1 MSKMSDLILDIQD
14 LLEQGFSP
22 QTISDRLGVPH
33 QWVLE
38 IQESMNQNIW
48 Q

>member
-1 MSKMSDLILDIQD
+1 MSKMRDLILDIQE
-14 LLEQGFSP
+14 LLVDGFSP

-38 IQESMNQNIW
+38 IEESLMSGID
-48 Q
+48 

>member
-1 MSKMSDLILDIQD
+1 MSKLRDLILDIQD

-22 QTISDRLGVPH
+22 QTISDQFGVPH

-38 IQESMNQNIW
+38 IQESMNRNF
-48 Q
+48 

>member
-1 MSKMSDLILDIQD
+1 MSKLRDLILDIQD

-38 IQESMNQNIW
+38 IQESEFKNHKS
-48 Q
+48 